1 MKNLFGDEVKL
12 GQDEG
17 AKDKSSASEDFDEN
31 HKIKAVFLDRD
42 NTIISDPGY
51 ISKPEQVKLIQG
63 AGKALRCMQQLG
75 YKLFVVTNQSGIAR
89 GLLTEERL
97 DEIHSRLKSL
107 LMQEGVELEGI
118 YYCPYHPE
126 GELEEYRMES
136 FERKPAPGMILQAA
150 EEHNIALEKSWLIG
164 DRYRDIKAGRAAGC
178 CTILINLPGN
188 EDKKDKSDPPPDYA
202 AVNIKEAANIIMM
215 YHHKK
220 EGRHKVLDIGS
231 IKTDSL
237 DELPNG
243 SSDIS
248 QIAHILERMEENI
261 LSELQRGRD
270 VFSKWK
276 VFAAAVQVISLV
288 CLLIA
293 LIGVFAS
300 INWIDSVLTPL
311 VFAAVLQLMA
321 ISAYLISKS

>member
-12 GQDEG
+12 GQDEA
-17 AKDKSSASEDFDEN
+17 AKEKSSSGEDLDESQ
-31 HKIKAVFLDRD
+31 KDKAVFLDRD
-42 NTIISDPGY
+42 NTIISDTGY
-51 ISKPEQVKLIQG
+51 ISKPEQVKLMPG

-97 DEIHSRLKSL
+97 AEIHSRLKSL
-107 LMQEGVELEGI
+107 LMQEGVELEDV

-126 GELEEYRMES
+126 GELEEYRKES
-136 FERKPAPGMILQAA
+136 FQRKPAPGMILQAA

-164 DRYRDIKAGRAAGC
+164 DRYRDIKAGRSAGC

-188 EDKKDKSDPPPDYA
+188 EDRKDKSDPPPDYA

-231 IKTDSL
+231 FKADGL
-237 DELPNG
+237 DGLADRNSDVSEL
-243 SSDIS
+243 
-248 QIAHILERMEENI
+248 AKILERMEENI
-261 LSELQRGRD
+261 LGELQRGRN

-276 VFAAAVQVISLV
+276 AFAVAVQVISIA

-321 ISAYLISKS
+321 ISAYMISKS